1 MFGLPSPRRRA
12 AADRFFRVPVPRR
25 CRAASLLPV
34 IAAKDEHPA
43 GVLTTHSALQDK
55 FELPGDGEAEQMV
68 ALDEKEN
75 DDDDDDDDE

>member
-1 MFGLPSPRRRA
+1 M
-12 AADRFFRVPVPRR
+12 
-25 CRAASLLPV
+25 LPV

-55 FELPGDGEAEQMV
+55 FELPGDGEGEHMV

-75 DDDDDDDDE
+75 DDDDQEDEE

>member
-1 MFGLPSPRRRA
+1 MPH
-12 AADRFFRVPVPRR
+12 R

-43 GVLTTHSALQDK
+43 GVLTTHSALHEK

-68 ALDEKEN
+68 ALDDE
-75 DDDDDDDDE
+75 DDEYDVEDE